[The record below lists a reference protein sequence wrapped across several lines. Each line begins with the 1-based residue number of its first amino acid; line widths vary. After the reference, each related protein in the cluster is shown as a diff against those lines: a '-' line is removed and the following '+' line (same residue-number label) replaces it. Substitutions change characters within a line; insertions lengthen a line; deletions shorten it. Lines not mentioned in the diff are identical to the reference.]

1 MNIMNTINMWRSGR
15 SLPTLPFAPASMIVF
30 TLLCCVLIPAS
41 GFAEWGCASASIVC
55 FAFLLFMTR
64 SRAAILTVGI
74 PSLLIYFSTGS
85 FLIPSLLL
93 SITVSVGAGA
103 FLVNAVRKH
112 YLILLIPAFFL
123 VALALSRNWL
133 LALFAIGT
141 MPALAALAHS
151 VYDGAPRLGSICRV
165 SVALAFTFTA
175 FFVLIFSLRDGAFS
189 LDTVRALI
197 DSGKAAFLTWIE
209 DQMALE
215 PALFESIEVT
225 AEQYTSAAFALLPA
239 FIICAFNFLAFS
251 AHQINISLMKSSEFS
266 RFVSKSNSEFIMSPA
281 AAIAFFGSIVL
292 MLVSPSTGSRA
303 AATLAENMFMIFMP
317 GLVLVGLMRMLG
329 KYGKKR
335 FGSLTIVFLVLL
347 FLMQTW
353 MWLVLMSVIGA
364 FTVLITAYS
373 KKEKKTT

>member
-1 MNIMNTINMWRSGR
+1 
-15 SLPTLPFAPASMIVF
+15 MIVF

-41 GFAEWGCASASIVC
+41 GFAEWGCAAASIVC
-55 FAFLLFMTR
+55 AAFLLFMTR

-112 YLILLIPAFFL
+112 YLILLIPAFFF

-133 LALFAIGT
+133 LALFAIGAL
-141 MPALAALAHS
+141 PAISALAHS

-165 SVALAFTFTA
+165 SVSLAFTFTA
-175 FFVLIFSLRDGAFS
+175 FFVLIFALRDGAFT
-189 LDTVRALI
+189 LDAVIALI
-197 DSGKAAFLTWIE
+197 DSAKAAFLSWFE
-209 DQMALE
+209 GQMALD
-215 PALFESIEVT
+215 PALFESIEIT

-239 FIICAFNFLAFS
+239 FIICTFNFLAFS
-251 AHQINISLMKSSEFS
+251 AHQINISLMRSSEFS
-266 RFVSKSNSEFIMSPA
+266 RFVSKNNSEFIMSPA
-281 AAIAFFGSIVL
+281 AAIAFFGSILL
-292 MLVSPSTGSRA
+292 MLVSPSSGSQA

-335 FGSLTIVFLVLL
+335 FGTFTIIFFVLL